1 MTHTITINSNFSVQ
15 VTIENGWVSGK
26 VNYHGTSR
34 NFLYDSIEDAISST
48 NIIPLENYLKSI

>member
-34 NFLYDSIEDAISST
+34 NFLYDSIENAISST
-48 NIIPLENYLKSI
+48 NIIPLENYL